1 MNVVVHLARAGLVF
15 WVAAILLPGAVLES
29 RTLLEPGVRHERSAQ
44 TALADVSSTS
54 GLGLEG
60 VARAARDVQ
69 RAEDDVR
76 RLVAR
81 VRLEVDRFIAQLP

>member
-1 MNVVVHLARAGLVF
+1 MHVVVHMLRAGLIF

-54 GLGLEG
+54 ALGLEDMN
-60 VARAARDVQ
+60 RAARGVQ
-69 RAEDDVR
+69 QAEDDVR
-76 RLVAR
+76 TLVAR